1 VNTNALKTFAR
12 DARLKL
18 LDLVGRK
25 IEFVLTHDTAELR
38 GKREQIGKLRREIER
53 HGKEQ
58 VIERIAYIWFNR
70 FMALRFM
77 DANEYNSPKVVSPIP
92 GGTIPEILQEAK
104 AGHIDESLQIDRQRV
119 NDLLDGKTPSADP
132 QTDAYK
138 LLLVASCNALNAV
151 MPFMFERIA
160 DYTELLMPD
169 DLLSDYSIVTDI
181 RNGMSDE
188 DCKQVEIIGW
198 MYQFY
203 ISEKKA
209 KVFEDL
215 AKNKKITPENI
226 PAATQLFT
234 PNWIVRY
241 LVENSLGRLW
251 MLNRPNSKL
260 IEKMPYYI
268 KPVQTETDFL
278 KISTPEEIKLCDPAC
293 GSGHMLVYAFALL
306 YLIYEEEGYEQ
317 AEIPGKILI
326 NNLYGVEID
335 ERAGE
340 LAAFALTMVAR
351 EKHRRFF
358 KKPVQ
363 PNICVLENIDFASA
377 QDPRS
382 SKRDLFTNVK
392 WEDKGWEKI
401 LDELCK
407 SGVRREALLHDI
419 NLFSEADNLGS
430 LVTPKL
436 SPQQLHAMMVAVKE
450 MHRIPTQDAFL
461 SILTEG
467 VLKALNQAKYL
478 SKQYHIVVAN
488 PPYMGGKGM
497 NERLKKHAQ
506 DYYPD
511 SKSDLF
517 AMFIERGFNLIHPGC
532 YNAMVTMQSWM
543 FLSSY
548 EKLRQKLADKTTIE
562 CMVHMANM
570 VMGIAFGTAATV
582 WHSCHKPLFKGHYS
596 YVEYED
602 ITSDN
607 KPREFPIIN
616 DRLARASIT
625 DFKKIP
631 GSPIAYWVSDKLRSI
646 FNASSL
652 EDVLIPKFGMSVGDG
667 SRFIRYWFEV
677 SYSHIGISCDH
688 EEMFY
693 NKNYKW
699 CPLDKGGEYRKWYG
713 NQYHVVWW
721 KERGSE
727 IKTHPSSAVRSPQY
741 FFQPHYAWT
750 LVSSGSFSVRYFP
763 QGFILDTASNCF
775 YFKENSKTIPWKI
788 LAFLNS
794 KLCNYLMELLNPTIN
809 YSCGVVGKLPL
820 VEIAGINEKMVETIV
835 SIVASDSETNEISL
849 TSKGWSNILVNTPL
863 VDSSIKSTYEA
874 QRLKQIATVNQVA
887 SFEEEMNHALIKS
900 LDLPDNMFP
909 PISLDEIT
917 LFCNPYHLYGKD
929 HTNEELEAMFLL
941 DTFKD
946 FISFMVG
953 CMFGRYSIDKPGII
967 LANQGE
973 SLQDYLKQI
982 PKPTFVPNEDNITLI
997 QEDEY
1002 FSDDIVEQ
1010 FKKILRVTFGSA
1022 KYEENIAFIEEAIG
1036 KEIRKYFMND
1046 FYKDHFK
1053 RYKKRPIYWM
1063 FSSPKRSFN
1072 VLIYMHRYRP
1082 DTISTI
1088 LNDYLRVFI
1097 SKLESKKTTL
1107 NSVAISESASARE
1120 KTRATKDIDS
1130 IESKLKELKTYEQ
1143 TLHDFAARKIELDLD
1158 DGVKVNYLKFKE
1170 ILAPIPGL
1178 DRDEE

>member
-1 VNTNALKTFAR
+1 
-12 DARLKL
+12 
-18 LDLVGRK
+18 
-25 IEFVLTHDTAELR
+25 
-38 GKREQIGKLRREIER
+38 
-53 HGKEQ
+53 
-58 VIERIAYIWFNR
+58 
-70 FMALRFM
+70 
-77 DANEYNSPKVVSPIP
+77 
-92 GGTIPEILQEAK
+92 
-104 AGHIDESLQIDRQRV
+104 
-119 NDLLDGKTPSADP
+119 
-132 QTDAYK
+132 
-138 LLLVASCNALNAV
+138 
-151 MPFMFERIA
+151 
-160 DYTELLMPD
+160 
-169 DLLSDYSIVTDI
+169 
-181 RNGMSDE
+181 
-188 DCKQVEIIGW
+188 
-198 MYQFY
+198 
-203 ISEKKA
+203 
-209 KVFEDL
+209 
-215 AKNKKITPENI
+215 
-226 PAATQLFT
+226 
-234 PNWIVRY
+234 
-241 LVENSLGRLW
+241 
-251 MLNRPNSKL
+251 
-260 IEKMPYYI
+260 
-268 KPVQTETDFL
+268 
-278 KISTPEEIKLCDPAC
+278 
-293 GSGHMLVYAFALL
+293 
-306 YLIYEEEGYEQ
+306 
-317 AEIPGKILI
+317 
-326 NNLYGVEID
+326 
-335 ERAGE
+335 
-340 LAAFALTMVAR
+340 
-351 EKHRRFF
+351 
-358 KKPVQ
+358 
-363 PNICVLENIDFASA
+363 
-377 QDPRS
+377 
-382 SKRDLFTNVK
+382 
-392 WEDKGWEKI
+392 
-401 LDELCK
+401 
-407 SGVRREALLHDI
+407 
-419 NLFSEADNLGS
+419 
-430 LVTPKL
+430 
-436 SPQQLHAMMVAVKE
+436 
-450 MHRIPTQDAFL
+450 
-461 SILTEG
+461 
-467 VLKALNQAKYL
+467 
-478 SKQYHIVVAN
+478 
-488 PPYMGGKGM
+488 
-497 NERLKKHAQ
+497 
-506 DYYPD
+506 
-511 SKSDLF
+511 
-517 AMFIERGFNLIHPGC
+517 
-532 YNAMVTMQSWM
+532 
-543 FLSSY
+543 
-548 EKLRQKLADKTTIE
+548 
-562 CMVHMANM
+562 
-570 VMGIAFGTAATV
+570 
-582 WHSCHKPLFKGHYS
+582 
-596 YVEYED
+596 
-602 ITSDN
+602 
-607 KPREFPIIN
+607 
-616 DRLARASIT
+616 
-625 DFKKIP
+625 
-631 GSPIAYWVSDKLRSI
+631 
-646 FNASSL
+646 
-652 EDVLIPKFGMSVGDG
+652 
-667 SRFIRYWFEV
+667 
-677 SYSHIGISCDH
+677 
-688 EEMFY
+688 
-693 NKNYKW
+693 
-699 CPLDKGGEYRKWYG
+699 
-713 NQYHVVWW
+713 
-721 KERGSE
+721 
-727 IKTHPSSAVRSPQY
+727 
-741 FFQPHYAWT
+741 
-750 LVSSGSFSVRYFP
+750 
-763 QGFILDTASNCF
+763 
-775 YFKENSKTIPWKI
+775 
-788 LAFLNS
+788 
-794 KLCNYLMELLNPTIN
+794 MELLNPTIN